1 MSMSSK
7 KKRRRTVIMK
17 ARARVMWQAVPKRAD
32 GRPSERSARGVF
44 GALAGRRQGRITVEQ
59 LRRIFPPNKVGDP
72 TDAHLQA
79 VVDELNSDL
88 AKFKLDTPVRRA
100 HFFGQIKQES
110 PGLDGAAE
118 SLNYSPEGLKA
129 TFGYYR
135 KHPDEALAD
144 GRLEERSSDG
154 ARRVLRKANQEAIAN
169 KAYMGPDGNT
179 DLGNL
184 EPGDG
189 WRFRG
194 RGVHQTTGRS
204 NYRDFTKTHPRYWVG
219 EVDFLADPELLEKM
233 PYNLRSAV
241 AFWLDKG
248 CWKKADG
255 GINDEAID
263 AVTQIIN
270 AGEVRKHV
278 AGKYKAEENPVLK
291 RREYVRLAYAALT
304 REELGAAEQ

>member
-1 MSMSSK
+1 MSLSAK
-7 KKRRRTVIMK
+7 KKRRRKVVMK
-17 ARARVMWQAVPKRAD
+17 ARARLLRQAVPRRA
-32 GRPSERSARGVF
+32 GSRPSERSARGVF
-44 GALAGRRQGRITVEQ
+44 WPLTGSRQGQLAAEQ
-59 LRRIFPPNKVGDP
+59 LRKIFPKNKGGYP
-72 TDAHLQA
+72 TDEQLQA
-79 VVDELNSDL
+79 VADELNSDL
-88 AKFKLDTPVRRA
+88 GKFKLDSPIRQA

-110 PGLDGAAE
+110 PLLDGAAE

-135 KHPDEALAD
+135 KHPAEALAD

-154 ARRVLRKANQEAIAN
+154 TRRVLRKANEEVIAN
-169 KAYMGPDGNT
+169 KVYMGPDGNT

-184 EPGDG
+184 QPGDG
-189 WRFRG
+189 WLFRG

-204 NYRDFTKTHPRYWVG
+204 NYREFTKAHPRYW
-219 EVDFLADPELLEKM
+219 EDTVDFLANPELLEKM

-255 GINDEAID
+255 GINDAAID

-270 AGEVRKHV
+270 AGEVRKHM
-278 AGKYKAEENPVLK
+278 AGKYKTDENPVLK
-291 RREYVRLAYAALT
+291 RRKYVHLAYAALT
-304 REELGAAEQ
+304 